1 MHTMELKDGRTF
13 TPITNEDVLDQV
25 YEYMG
30 KDMYDF
36 ISEKIVR
43 NDMEAMIAEKKFNSD
58 FNAIESENEG
68 YMSVLDEVQSMVQ
81 QLWVE
86 VEEAKRL
93 DRNKIIDKLRSIDR
107 EISNIR

>member
-36 ISEKIVR
+36 ISEKIVW

-93 DRNKIIDKLRSIDR
+93 DRNKIIDKLRSIDM

>member
-36 ISEKIVR
+36 ISEKIVQ
-43 NDMEAMIAEKKFNSD
+43 NDMEAMMAEKKFNSD
-58 FNAIESENEG
+58 YRAMEFECERWHNF
-68 YMSVLDEVQSMVQ
+68 
-81 QLWVE
+81 VE
-86 VEEAKRL
+86 
-93 DRNKIIDKLRSIDR
+93 
-107 EISNIR
+107 EISNQIEDLMDEIEDSKITKAKIYSRLNSIHEELRGEL

>member
-13 TPITNEDVLDQV
+13 TPINNEDVLDQV

-68 YMSVLDEVQSMVQ
+68 YMSALDEIQSIVQN
-81 QLWVE
+81 LWCYIE
-86 VEEAKRL
+86 DAKKL
-93 DRNKIIDKLRSIDR
+93 DRQKIIAKLKDINT
-107 EISNIR
+107 EISNVR